1 MKALNIILCIS
12 GIAQNAIVT
21 TITCYDCQ
29 NDYFLLN
36 TQSERG
42 EDEKYEVQFLP
53 YILHQNNQLIH
64 GIMHQREQKVHF

>member
-1 MKALNIILCIS
+1 M
-12 GIAQNAIVT
+12 T

-64 GIMHQREQKVHF
+64 GIMHQREQKLHF